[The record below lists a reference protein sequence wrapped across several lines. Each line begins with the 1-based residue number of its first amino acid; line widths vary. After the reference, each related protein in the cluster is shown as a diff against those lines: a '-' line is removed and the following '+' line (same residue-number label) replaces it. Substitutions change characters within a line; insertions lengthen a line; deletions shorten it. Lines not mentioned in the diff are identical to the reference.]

1 MPPCCV
7 VPKALQ
13 DRKVHKE
20 RPVLLDSKV
29 PRERQ
34 GLPVRKDRKV
44 KKAKRETKVTPAPQ
58 DHKDRKAKP
67 GQRAHR
73 GNREREVRKVLKGRL
88 GQPVPKAP
96 KEIPEC
102 RRMNN
107 GLTMGIR
114 GRSTISWH
122 TS

>member
-1 MPPCCV
+1 MPPYCV

-67 GQRAHR
+67 GQ
-73 GNREREVRKVLKGRL
+73 
-88 GQPVPKAP
+88 PVPKAL
-96 KEIPEC
+96 KGIPVC

-107 GLTMGIR
+107 GLVTATR
-114 GRSTISWH
+114 GHSTISWH